1 MSIIGGKLKLK
12 GSGKNLDRYKKKV
25 ADEPEVPE
33 DEKIDFNETLQEP
46 QLVEYTPE
54 NGTGRIITS
63 STTIHGKDTKF
74 QVQLNNGDFLIVMNP
89 NTLQKEE
96 RELAVVLSDKSASLK
111 APFSSDI
118 VSFSQ
123 FEFRKKPE
131 LKVQDQSLGEEYKER
146 LDSMS
151 KKIKKPDQD
160 AVLEYREKTGMWGYK
175 TIKQKMDKEMTR
187 EQLLDMRTKKSRDKF
202 CWF

>member
-1 MSIIGGKLKLK
+1 M
-12 GSGKNLDRYKKKV
+12 
-25 ADEPEVPE
+25 
-33 DEKIDFNETLQEP
+33 
-46 QLVEYTPE
+46 
-54 NGTGRIITS
+54 
-63 STTIHGKDTKF
+63 
-74 QVQLNNGDFLIVMNP
+74 
-89 NTLQKEE
+89 
-96 RELAVVLSDKSASLK
+96 
-111 APFSSDI
+111 
-118 VSFSQ
+118 
-123 FEFRKKPE
+123 
-131 LKVQDQSLGEEYKER
+131 QDQSLGEEYKER